1 MFKGLGTTIKREVK
15 RWGTRRVYLWAMVL
29 IPLAVAFFLL
39 NLMNEGLP
47 TKVPTAIVD
56 NDNTPMSRT
65 LTQSLGSTELIDLTY
80 HAASY
85 HDAMSKIKSGEIYGF
100 FLIPE
105 NFEADALAGRTPTL
119 TYYSNMT
126 YFVPGTLT
134 FKGFKTMAVLTSG
147 EVVETALTDLGVS
160 ERTAGTLLQPVV
172 IDVHPMGNPW
182 TNYNI
187 YLSNSFIA
195 GVIELMVFLVTCFSI
210 CEELKR
216 RTSIQW
222 LAGAQGSLT
231 KALIGKLLPQTIV
244 FTIIGYGLDAILYRY
259 LHFPCAHTGMMLLAM
274 PIYVI
279 ACQSF
284 AVIICSL
291 LPNLRLSLSICSL
304 TGILAFSIAGFSFPV
319 EQMYGAI
326 GIFSYILPVR
336 WYFLIYIDQ
345 ALNGVDPFY
354 SRYYYVAL
362 LCFLPVAVAL
372 AWRLKKRC
380 LNPVYVP

>member
-216 RTSIQW
+216 RSSIQW